1 MSHFPAGEKTCIGVR
16 YLCIS
21 EAGHIQRIPSI
32 LFFPVFRLASRM
44 MANKDAAFNHVLEC
58 FLLCGVLCQE
68 TFRTKRERRGK
79 VTQDKTLLSLNPIPK
94 SLLQLIR
101 CYVTNQRT
109 HRSVG
114 SVLGKK
120 NKKFVLHAP
129 QQKDS
134 EDLSLSRRCS
144 TFDVLSNS
152 EDGDKLKSFLLAAA
166 MVNHA
171 ELGSSVGTIK
181 RWGFPLSP
189 SRGYTTFSV
198 VQNFP
203 A

>member
-1 MSHFPAGEKTCIGVR
+1 MDSKIFSRAVGGMPHFPAGEKTCIGVR

-21 EAGHIQRIPSI
+21 DAGPSI
-32 LFFPVFRLASRM
+32 LFFPFFRLASRM

-58 FLLCGVLCQE
+58 FLLCGVFCQE
-68 TFRTKRERRGK
+68 TFRTKRERREK

-120 NKKFVLHAP
+120 K
-129 QQKDS
+129 
-134 EDLSLSRRCS
+134 
-144 TFDVLSNS
+144 
-152 EDGDKLKSFLLAAA
+152 
-166 MVNHA
+166 
-171 ELGSSVGTIK
+171 
-181 RWGFPLSP
+181 
-189 SRGYTTFSV
+189 
-198 VQNFP
+198 
-203 A
+203 